1 MQRTEPLDSNAA
13 VQHFWRNAKI
23 PETCPMS
30 AAPRALF
37 ERARISPF
45 RTCQW
50 PFGDPQE
57 EAFHYCGAPVL
68 APHSYCAH
76 HVERAY
82 RDPDE
87 EGQEEERQ
95 EREPAR
101 AAA

>member
-1 MQRTEPLDSNAA
+1 
-13 VQHFWRNAKI
+13 
-23 PETCPMS
+23 MS
-30 AAPRALF
+30 AANGASVRSLF
-37 ERARISPF
+37 ENAKQSPF

-50 PFGDPQE
+50 PFGDPQDLE
-57 EAFHYCGAPVL
+57 TFRYCGEPTL

-87 EGQEEERQ
+87 E
-95 EREPAR
+95 REAGR

>member
-1 MQRTEPLDSNAA
+1 
-13 VQHFWRNAKI
+13 
-23 PETCPMS
+23 MS
-30 AAPRALF
+30 AATRALF
-37 ERARISPF
+37 ETARISPF

-57 EAFHYCGAPVL
+57 EAFHHCGAPVL
-68 APHSYCAH
+68 APHSYCAY

-87 EGQEEERQ
+87 ERREQEAAE
-95 EREPAR
+95 R